1 MGHNDTRK
9 VVLSSMFISLVF
21 IASFFNIPSP
31 AALGGLVHLGTL
43 VSLVIAMRFGKYYG
57 AIAAGVGMGLFDIF
71 GGWFI
76 WFPITLIARL
86 IMGYAVGLISS
97 YGKKGQGKNVFLNLI
112 AWAVGLVIMLS
123 LYYVYEAVVISDFTL
138 ALKSV
143 PGNLAQFLIGLIA
156 PFSVVYLFKQ
166 FEIKKTNDKTERAY
180 EM

>member
-1 MGHNDTRK
+1 MTNNNTRK
-9 VVLSSMFISLVF
+9 IVLTSMLISLVF
-21 IASFFNIPSP
+21 VASFFNVPSP

-76 WFPITLIARL
+76 WFPVTLIARL
-86 IMGYAVGLISS
+86 IMGYIVGLISS
-97 YGKKGQGKNVFLNLI
+97 YSHKGQGKNVYLNLI
-112 AWAVGLVIMLS
+112 SWAAGLLIMLS
-123 LYYVYEAVVISDFTL
+123 LYYLYEAIVISDFNI

-156 PFSVVYLFKQ
+156 PFSAVYLFK
-166 FEIKKTNDKTERAY
+166 EIPVKEYNESSNRAY
-180 EM
+180 KI